1 MDEKKD
7 LLQEENGVKAQ
18 TAEKPGPYSSKWSQQ
33 LNDSIN
39 KILGRKDFSYD
50 VNGDA
55 LYQQYKDRYIQG
67 GQMAMM
73 DTLGQAA
80 TLTGG
85 YGNSYAQMAGQ
96 QAYQGYLQGLNDK
109 IPELYQLALDKYDRE
124 GDALYKQY
132 SLLGAQE
139 GQDYDRY
146 QQALGQ
152 DQQQRQQDWEN
163 AFRLYQLG
171 IKTPEVL
178 GILGIPEE
186 PVAADVG
193 GDEGKTAVRRGAKGD
208 DGSSNEDFY
217 ETYLNLKKSGVS
229 QKDLDGLLAEA
240 RADGTLRY
248 GEDQYVRD
256 SLYRDT
262 VTKKNGSA
270 GTASSVKKYGT
281 NEYKNHYDMLKK

>member
-7 LLQEENGVKAQ
+7 LLQEENGGKAQ
-18 TAEKPGPYSSKWSQQ
+18 TAEKPGPYSSKWTQQ
-33 LNDSIN
+33 LNDSID

-124 GDALYKQY
+124 GDALYKRY

-193 GDEGKTAVRRGAKGD
+193 GDEGKTAVRRGAKEKE
-208 DGSSNEDFY
+208 DGIDVVAEYVGMQDEGYSY
-217 ETYLNLKKSGVS
+217 
-229 QKDLDGLLAEA
+229 KDTG
-240 RADGTLRY
+240 
-248 GEDQYVRD
+248 
-256 SLYRDT
+256 
-262 VTKKNGSA
+262 
-270 GTASSVKKYGT
+270 
-281 NEYKNHYDMLKK
+281 MP

>member
-7 LLQEENGVKAQ
+7 LLPGAEAEQE
-18 TAEKPGPYSSKWSQQ
+18 TAAAEAVQKPGPYSSKWTQQ
-33 LNDSIN
+33 LNDSID
-39 KILGRKDFSYD
+39 KILGRKEFSYD
-50 VNGDA
+50 INGDA

-146 QQALGQ
+146 QQGLSQ
-152 DQQQRQQDWEN
+152 YQQQHQQDWEN

-186 PVAADVG
+186 PVNTGYVEDVK
-193 GDEGKTAVRRGAKGD
+193 KTTAKRGANGD
-208 DGSSNEDFY
+208 TGNSSEDFY
-217 ETYLNLKKSGVS
+217 QTYLNLKESGVS

-240 RADGTLRY
+240 RADGTIKK
-248 GEDQYVRD
+248 GEDQYIRD
-256 SLYRDT
+256 HLYRDT
-262 VTKKNGSA
+262 VTKK
-270 GTASSVKKYGT
+270 K
-281 NEYKNHYDMLKK
+281 